1 MDLQT
6 TAQLL
11 GNFGEFIGAIAVVVT
26 LVYLAVQIKQSATS
40 AVANAYQSWVSA
52 NVGINVAMSN
62 AHQSKMILTGNMD
75 PTKLTEESAGGYIML
90 HLAMFQMGQ
99 ATDYLYRSGSLD
111 RELWDAEMNRL
122 AVILRT
128 PAVSQMW
135 DAGVRSQLAP
145 SFVSLLEAR
154 KRSAT
159 YVDWDAQQGFYT
171 RNLPPRS

>member
-1 MDLQT
+1 MDHKEF
-6 TAQLL
+6 AQLL
-11 GNFGEFIGAIAVVVT
+11 GNYGEFIGAIAVVVT

-40 AVANAYQSWVSA
+40 ALANAYQSWVSA

-62 AHQSKMILTGNMD
+62 AYQSSMILTGNMD
-75 PTKLTEESAGGYIML
+75 STKLTEESAVGYLML

-122 AVILRT
+122 ALVLQT
-128 PAVSQMW
+128 PGVRQLW

-145 SFVSLLEAR
+145 SFVALLEAR
-154 KRSAT
+154 KGAAT
-159 YVDWDAQQGFYT
+159 YVDWDAGQGFYS
-171 RNLPPRS
+171 RNLP